1 MRRLAYLLP
10 LGLLAGCVSFST
22 ETTAAA
28 AWFLPVLI
36 LGFLSLTLTIYALY
50 RLYHAPYNGTYK
62 VIWLLIILLVQTLG
76 AILYLL
82 LADRFYNGERRA

>member
-10 LGLLAGCVSFST
+10 LGLLIGCISF
-22 ETTAAA
+22 TTTSAAPSS
-28 AWFLPVLI
+28 WFLPI
-36 LGFLSLTLTIYALY
+36 LLVGLLSLALTIYALY

-62 VIWLLIILLVQTLG
+62 VIWLLIILLVQTVG

-82 LADRFYNGERRA
+82 LADRFYNDGRA